1 MLMKLDQLPLS
12 SDEHIK
18 NNKIK
23 FLLTE
28 LATDGNIVYLNE
40 ASGFSVRDPG
50 EGKRHASCET
60 AYYLSLFRDIVSTAQ
75 SVSKPL

>member
-18 NNKIK
+18 KNKIK

-40 ASGFSVRDPG
+40 ASGFSV
-50 EGKRHASCET
+50 
-60 AYYLSLFRDIVSTAQ
+60 
-75 SVSKPL
+75 